1 MWTAISL
8 WLIVGGGALAY
19 VAWAAAQ
26 VGGGASVWPY
36 VVGLPLVY
44 LALILVNTSAFFA
57 LAWLFRAQRPT
68 HAQIDG
74 RRAARMVWDEYRT
87 LAGSAPR
94 MMLYKLLMPD
104 PAPAP
109 AELPVLLV
117 HGVLCNAGVWTR
129 MKRHLEAE
137 GLGPVYAL
145 SYGPPL
151 ASIEVFVEQVAEK
164 IDAILAAT
172 GARRVAVVAHSMG
185 GLVVRAYLRR
195 YGGAHVARVVTI
207 GTPHAGSV
215 HAWMFPGVSLSQIRP
230 GNAWLNDLSRPA
242 GDAPL
247 PPMVSLWSW
256 HDSMVAPQT
265 SSRLADSENIE
276 LSGVGHN
283 ALLGDPVALAR
294 VAEQVRVARADAT
307 APKER

>member
-26 VGGGASVWPY
+26 VGGGAPVWPF
-36 VVGLPLVY
+36 VAGLPLVY
-44 LALILVNTSAFFA
+44 FALILVNTSAFFA
-57 LAWLFRAQRPT
+57 LAWLYRAQRPT

-74 RRAARMVWDEYRT
+74 RRTARMVWDEYRT

-94 MMLYKLLMPD
+94 MMLYKLLMTD

-151 ASIEVFVEQVAEK
+151 ASIDLFADQVAAK

-172 GARRVAVVAHSMG
+172 GAAQVVIVGHSMG
-185 GLVVRAYLRR
+185 GLVARAYVRR
-195 YGGAHVARVVTI
+195 HGGQRIRCIITI
-207 GTPHAGSV
+207 GTPHRGSV
-215 HAWMFPGVSLSQIRP
+215 LAYMFPGVSLSQLRP
-230 GNAWLNDLSRPA
+230 RSPWLAALDTPA
-242 GDAPL
+242 AADL
-247 PPMVSLWSW
+247 PPIVSLWSW
-256 HDSMVAPQT
+256 HDTMVAPQT
-265 SSRLADSENIE
+265 SSDLEGAQNFA

-283 ALLGDPVALAR
+283 ALLADPQVMQR
-294 VAEQVRVARADAT
+294 VAAEIEAAT
-307 APKER
+307 AGGR